1 MEASGLLG
9 SMRTKIDDR
18 NTENQTPMDDNQSQ
32 VRPEQQDQRDT
43 RFGGNTQR
51 HRIVPMFQSDREA
64 IFFIMLSLNMGGA
77 DLSAEAVVDEAIRQA
92 DALAARNKAVWYRK
106 RIFPSNNGKDSQDS
120 RPPQKP
126 SQT

>member
-1 MEASGLLG
+1 MEASGILG
-9 SMRTKIDDR
+9 SIRTPKDDR
-18 NTENQTPMDDNQSQ
+18 NMDNQPPVDNQQS

-51 HRIVPMFQSDREA
+51 HHIVPMFQSDREA